1 MHWQNL
7 LQTSRDIP
15 TFHLSVFMLAW
26 CWIYRKGINSLQA
39 VCWKTTVSRKVYRD
53 ELSFVNSAMSTPQCN
68 VIHAPFKTCTLVY
81 QFLFVLFYSD
91 LISHAWPTVGMNH
104 KIWLHCQLHSGHT
117 DFSTLCLCSNKLK
130 KMCDSDTEWLKN
142 GNFKLSADRERIV
155 WPTQFWN
162 WPSAKWRMLFIL
174 EMLHWFPKLHVTFYG

>member
-39 VCWKTTVSRKVYRD
+39 VCWRTTVSRKVYRD
-53 ELSFVNSAMSTPQCN
+53 ELIFVNSAMSMPQCN

-91 LISHAWPTVGMNH
+91 LISQAWPTVGLNH

-130 KMCDSDTEWLKN
+130 K
-142 GNFKLSADRERIV
+142 IV
-155 WPTQFWN
+155 WFWH
-162 WPSAKWRMLFIL
+162 WVAQKWKFQTECRSGKDCMTYSVL
-174 EMLHWFPKLHVTFYG
+174 KLTECKMKNVVHPGNVALIP